1 MSPAALTG
9 SAYWLPLICA
19 AVIGLAVAMYVVLD
33 GFDLGVGILFPYF
46 PEEVQRDQTMNSVA
60 PFWDGN
66 ETWLVLGG
74 TGLLVAF
81 PFAYAVVMS
90 ALYVPL
96 ILMLLALVFRGVAFE
111 FRWVAKP
118 HHHKWDIAF
127 AAGSTVAAFC
137 QGLMLGG
144 LLTGIHV
151 DGNHFGGGAFDWFNP
166 FSLMCGFGLV
176 IGYAFL
182 GACWLIMKTVEGVEQ
197 IARRLARPLCIVF
210 LAFIVIVSIWTP
222 LEFDRIAARWFSVPN
237 MYYLAPIPLLTLA
250 LAVTSWRG
258 IVGTHPSLAFVG
270 AVGLFVMAFIGLVI
284 STMPYMVPPTI
295 TLWQAAAAPK
305 SQGFILGGMS
315 FMVPVILGY
324 TVFVYRTFRGKVR
337 PGEGYH

>member
-1 MSPAALTG
+1 MSPVELTG

-19 AVIGLAVAMYVVLD
+19 AIIGIAVAMYVVLD

-46 PEEVQRDQTMNSVA
+46 PEEVQRDQAMNSVA

-96 ILMLLALVFRGVAFE
+96 FLMLLALVFRGVAFE

-118 HHHKWDIAF
+118 HHQKWDIAF

-144 LLTGIHV
+144 LLGGIQV

-176 IGYAFL
+176 VGYAFL

-197 IARRLARPLCIVF
+197 IARRLARPLFIAF
-210 LAFIVIVSIWTP
+210 LLFIVLVSVWTP

-237 MYYLAPIPLLTLA
+237 MYYLAPVPILTLV
-250 LAVTSWRG
+250 LAVVCWRG
-258 IVGTHPSLAFVG
+258 IGGKHPGLAFFG
-270 AVGLFVMAFIGLVI
+270 AVGMFVMAFIGLAI
-284 STMPYMVPPTI
+284 STMPYLVPPTL

-305 SQGFILGGMS
+305 SQAFILGGMS
-315 FMVPVILGY
+315 FMLPIILGY
-324 TVFVYRTFRGKVR
+324 TVFVYRTFRGKIR

>member
-1 MSPAALTG
+1 MSPTALTG
-9 SAYWLPLICA
+9 CAYWLPLICA
-19 AVIGLAVAMYVVLD
+19 GIIGLAVAMYVVLD

-46 PEEVQRDQTMNSVA
+46 PEEIQRDQTMNSVA

-81 PFAYAVVMS
+81 PFAYAVIMS

-96 ILMLLALVFRGVAFE
+96 IAMLLALVFRGVAFE

-118 HHHKWDIAF
+118 HHRKWDIAF

-144 LLTGIHV
+144 LLTGIQV

-176 IGYAFL
+176 VGYAFL
-182 GACWLIMKTVEGVEQ
+182 GACWLVMKTVEGVEQ
-197 IARRLARPLCIVF
+197 IARRLARPLCITF
-210 LAFIVIVSIWTP
+210 LIFIVIVSVWTP
-222 LEFDRIAARWFSVPN
+222 LAFDRIAARWFSVPN

-258 IVGTHPSLAFVG
+258 IRGPHPSLAFVG

-305 SQGFILGGMS
+305 SQSFILAGMS
-315 FMVPVILGY
+315 FLVPVILGY
-324 TVFVYRTFRGKVR
+324 TVFVYRTFRGKIR